1 MNINVMKPSKEIL
14 TISYLTPSVI
24 KLPCIATE
32 KIDGIGVRGIENKPI
47 SCSNKV
53 LPNLLLQSIWEQVSS
68 FNGIHGELFIGDFHT
83 TQSVVMS
90 QTGRLRGLT
99 LYLFDSFDN
108 ADSPY
113 RSRLSY
119 LKGRLGRIWG
129 ELEKAD
135 DNKLQVKIVPS
146 IICTSLGDVK
156 KYYNSIVEGGGE
168 GLVLRDPESEYQFK
182 RVTLSSKISIK
193 LKPFS
198 DAEATVI
205 GVENQMLNTSE
216 SFTSETGRLKK
227 NKRMGDLQELQMAGA
242 FLCMDDRGRKF
253 KVSCSTMTH
262 DEKSLAYYSKDK
274 LIGKTLTYSYL
285 DTGEK
290 NLPRSP
296 KFLKWT

>member
-1 MNINVMKPSKEIL
+1 MNVNVMKPSKEIL
-14 TISYLTPSVI
+14 TISDLSPSVV

-32 KIDGIGVRGIENKPI
+32 KIDGIGVRGIEDKPI
-47 SCSNKV
+47 SCSNKM
-53 LPNLLLQSIWEQVSS
+53 LPNLLLQSVWEQVNS
-68 FNGIHGELFIGDFHT
+68 FNGIHGELFVDNFHA

-108 ADSPY
+108 PGSPY
-113 RSRLSY
+113 HSRLSY
-119 LKGRLGRIWG
+119 LKGRLGRIWS
-129 ELEKAD
+129 ELGRAD

-146 IICTSLGDVK
+146 IVCTSLGDIK
-156 KYYNSIVEGGGE
+156 KYYNNIVKNGGE
-168 GLVLRDPESEYQFK
+168 GLVLRDPEAEYQFK
-182 RVTLSSKISIK
+182 RVTLSSRISIK

-198 DAEATVI
+198 DAEAVVT
-205 GVENQMLNTSE
+205 GVESQMQNTSE

-227 NKRMGDLQELQMAGA
+227 NKRKDDLQELQMVGA
-242 FLCMDDRGRKF
+242 FLCLDDRGRKF

-262 DEKSLAYYSKDK
+262 DEKSLAYCIKDK
-274 LIGKTLTYSYL
+274 LVGRTLTYSYL

-290 NLPRSP
+290 DLPRSP